1 MTSVAWFLLVMY
13 LIKSVGLVLL
23 YRSHQRLAKINADLE
38 ADLARAES
46 KHREYRAAYRDLL
59 DDYTRLHTAYKEQ
72 QNE

>member
-46 KHREYRAAYRDLL
+46 KHREYGAAYRDLL
-59 DDYTRLHTAYKEQ
+59 DDYTRLHAAYKERQ
-72 QNE
+72 

>member
-1 MTSVAWFLLVMY
+1 MTAVAWFLLVMY

-23 YRSHQRLAKINADLE
+23 YRSHQRLARISDDYEKELTNAV
-38 ADLARAES
+38 A

-72 QNE
+72 Q